1 MRTCL
6 AQIFTLLL
14 SVTSTC
20 LLHVSKAQSVQFAP
34 EAEGETFRNL
44 ISAHSHLLLGSS
56 RAIYRLNDDLVRQ
69 QKRTL
74 TGPSRMLVADYVGSF
89 RNSFLSCDNITCFLA
104 QLTDFESV
112 SWQVN
117 SPLVRRFQDNAVGVL
132 APRANGTSDLTYGER
147 AGKQLGGGRLFA
159 KGSLYNA
166 GVSNAP
172 YSFLQYARR
181 EETNRFDPLV
191 YLTEFP
197 LRFTSNDSG
206 FVYFITHPTQN
217 EIRVVRFCEDDG
229 GVLGSFTSH
238 FEAVLQCGSTSG
250 FFANDSTSA
259 TFINITSTFNDR
271 PTILVTQARVTAMNV
286 QLEVCSFDIGN
297 INFLMTQKYDDCV
310 TAQNDAMAGFFRDGQ
325 ALCSVV
331 DGNVLQNVVSRLSPY
346 HHTQQAT
353 VSVASYPGSPPC
365 TIIQFACKEVKVL
378 HMSTECLK
386 TCELKLLHIYELV
399 LYHYIL

>member
-14 SVTSTC
+14 SVTITC
-20 LLHVSKAQSVQFAP
+20 LLRVSKAQSVQFAP
-34 EAEGETFRNL
+34 ETEGETFRNL

-56 RAIYRLNDDLVRQ
+56 RAIYRLDDDLVRQ

-117 SPLVRRFQDNAVGVL
+117 SPLVNRRFQDNAVGVL

-147 AGKQLGGGRLFA
+147 AGRELGGGRLFA

-181 EETNRFDPLV
+181 GETNRFDPLV

-197 LRFTSNDSG
+197 LRFAGNDSG

-229 GVLGSFTSH
+229 GVLGSFVSH

-250 FFANDSTSA
+250 SIATDSTSA
-259 TFINITSTFNDR
+259 TFINITTTFNNR
-271 PTILVTQARVTAMNV
+271 PTILVTQTRMSAMNV

-310 TAQNDAMAGFFRDGQ
+310 TARNNAMAGFFRDGQ

-331 DGNVLQNVVSRLSPY
+331 DEGVLQNVVSSYSPSSP
-346 HHTQQAT
+346 HP
-353 VSVASYPGSPPC
+353 SSYCLIMIYICWLIFIS
-365 TIIQFACKEVKVL
+365 L
-378 HMSTECLK
+378 HR
-386 TCELKLLHIYELV
+386 
-399 LYHYIL
+399 